1 MERNYRKEYQEA
13 VAAGNRALK
22 SLRNAQRELDSA
34 RNWGIADLLGG
45 GMVSTFIKRSRMKEA
60 QSLMDEAKRDMQE
73 FRRELGDI
81 CMDENLNV
89 KTGDFLTFAD
99 YFFDGILADW
109 LVQDRIQ
116 KARDQA
122 AEAVRRVEEILSQ
135 LKNV

>member
-122 AEAVRRVEEILSQ
+122 VSWYGCA
-135 LKNV
+135 

>member
-1 MERNYRKEYQEA
+1 M
-13 VAAGNRALK
+13 
-22 SLRNAQRELDSA
+22 
-34 RNWGIADLLGG
+34 DLLGG
-45 GMVSTFIKRSRMKEA
+45 GMVSAFIKRSRMKEA

-89 KTGDFLTFAD
+89 KTGEFLTFAD

>member
-89 KTGDFLTFAD
+89 KTGEFLTFAD

>member
-34 RNWGIADLLGG
+34 RNWGIVDLLGG
-45 GMVSTFIKRSRMKEA
+45 GMVSAFIKRSRMKEA

-89 KTGDFLTFAD
+89 KTGEFLTFAD

>member
-1 MERNYRKEYQEA
+1 MERNYKKEYQEA

-34 RNWGIADLLGG
+34 RNWGIVDLLGG
-45 GMVSTFIKRSRMKEA
+45 GMVSAFIKRSRMKEA

-73 FRRELGDI
+73 FRRE
-81 CMDENLNV
+81 
-89 KTGDFLTFAD
+89 

>member
-34 RNWGIADLLGG
+34 RNWGIVDLLGG

>member
-1 MERNYRKEYQEA
+1 MERNYKKEYQEA

-34 RNWGIADLLGG
+34 RNWGIVDLLGG
-45 GMVSTFIKRSRMKEA
+45 GMVSAFIKRSRMKEA

-89 KTGDFLTFAD
+89 KTGEFLTFAD